1 MGRKEGREEMQKD
14 SLPPF
19 LLPHWAETKGDDG
32 NIKKRRL
39 FAKMGKSLFFFFI
52 LFFSHS
58 LLEVDKSPTR
68 KGKKGGGWSL
78 RGQKRGG
85 EERKKRRAKKA
96 PFSPDGEE

>member
-58 LLEVDKSPTR
+58 LLEVGKSPTR
-68 KGKKGGGWSL
+68 KGKRGGGMEL
-78 RGQKRGG
+78 AGTEKGRRG
-85 EERKKRRAKKA
+85 EEK
-96 PFSPDGEE
+96 EESQKSSFLS